1 MKLRS
6 KRLTGRCPSM
16 AAVEVEP
23 DDEEDATEAFVY
35 DGWLRGKLKV
45 LPKKAD
51 QSNPNQEGGIPGDR
65 RQHTP

>member
-1 MKLRS
+1 
-6 KRLTGRCPSM
+6 M